1 MALVADGF
9 VMTVTI
15 QDTQGDTVTKRY
27 ALRAADAA
35 TAETDGVTIRTALAA
50 VTECQIIGYTI
61 GEQYI
66 ENAPAFPADADNSI
80 KARIS
85 WRKTNARAASF
96 DIPSPI
102 EGIFV
107 GATGQAN
114 NQVDMT
120 DAAVLAY
127 AALFYSTGQAYISD
141 DEDLAV
147 GGGLDGQRVSV
158 VKRKRRF

>member
-9 VMTVTI
+9 AMTVTL

-27 ALRAADAA
+27 ALRGADAA
-35 TAETDGVTIRTALAA
+35 AAAADGVAIRTALAA
-50 VTECQIIGYTI
+50 VSESQIIGYSV
-61 GEQYI
+61 GEVFI

-80 KARIS
+80 KARVS

-96 DIPSPI
+96 DIPSPV

-107 GATGQAN
+107 GTTGQAN
-114 NQVDMT
+114 NTVDMT
-120 DAAVLAY
+120 DAALLAY
-127 AALFYSTGQAYISD
+127 AALFYSTGNAFISD